1 MSSEPNILH
10 SKLSFL
16 ESDLI
21 DQIEA
26 RCDIVRFD
34 AGTVLVRTGQYVK
47 VVPIVLN
54 GLIKVMTQH
63 EEKEYLLYYI
73 KPSESC
79 VMSLTAGVKR
89 SQSLIEAITE
99 TDTEVLLIPAD
110 MIQKWMDTYPKFNKL
125 FYQQYEDRYTDMI
138 QTVHHLLFD
147 RLDTRIFLYLQGKSN
162 TLNQNPIKVSHR
174 QIAQDLG
181 TAREVVTR
189 VMKQLERDGKV
200 RPHHEAIE
208 IL

>member
-1 MSSEPNILH
+1 MSSSNILH
-10 SKLSFL
+10 TKLSFL
-16 ESDLI
+16 EPELVDF
-21 DQIEA
+21 IEA
-26 RCDIVRFD
+26 TCDIVTFD

-99 TDTEVLLIPAD
+99 TETEVLLIPAD
-110 MIQKWMDTYPKFNKL
+110 MIQNWMDKYPKFNKL

-147 RLDTRIFLYLQGKSN
+147 KLDKRIYLYLQEKSQ
-162 TLNQNPIKVSHR
+162 TIKQNPIKISHR

-200 RPHHEAIE
+200 RPSNESIE